1 MEWVKYDTPGVCGAR
16 RASTIMPYQC
26 IAAPLFVLV
35 QQEEV
40 ECISEN

>member
-1 MEWVKYDTPGVCGAR
+1 MEWVKYDTQAVCEAQR
-16 RASTIMPYQC
+16 VSTIMPYQC
-26 IAAPLFVLV
+26 IAAPLFIVV